1 MKSEEILRSPD
12 AAKTGTP
19 SGTHVP
25 IRARPAG
32 RNDASFLRGLSVA
45 SPVAVI
51 LLWELSA
58 RAGLI
63 DLRFFP
69 APSAVA
75 VTMWAM
81 LKSGA
86 LTEHLGASL
95 ARVAI
100 GFVIGA
106 VPAIAIGILIGLNR
120 VARAVIQPLIDA
132 IYPIPK
138 IAILPLVLLIFGI
151 GEGGKYAILAIGV
164 FFQVVITTAAGVAA
178 IDRVY
183 FDVARSFRVGWWGTA
198 RTVVLPGALPVIFAG
213 VRLGVGTALLLVIAA
228 EMVAARSGLG
238 FLIWQSWQVFAV
250 DEMYVGLATI
260 SLTGLCLFQMLSAIE
275 ARVLRWRPRQI

>member
-1 MKSEEILRSPD
+1 MNSHKIARLPETVQSGRYIPVKAMPARRSD
-12 AAKTGTP
+12 AA
-19 SGTHVP
+19 
-25 IRARPAG
+25 
-32 RNDASFLRGLSVA
+32 FLRGLSIA
-45 SPVAVI
+45 SPLAVL
-51 LLWELSA
+51 LLWELAA
-58 RAGLI
+58 RAGYI

-69 APSAVA
+69 APSSVA
-75 VTMWAM
+75 VTMWTM
-81 LKSGA
+81 LRSGA
-86 LTEHLGASL
+86 LMEHLGASL
-95 ARVAI
+95 LRVVI
-100 GFVIGA
+100 GLLIGA
-106 VPAIAIGILIGLNR
+106 VPAVAIGMLVGLNR

-151 GEGGKYAILAIGV
+151 DEGGKYAILAIGV

-238 FLIWQSWQVFAV
+238 FLIWQSWQIFAV

-260 SLTGLCLFQMLSAIE
+260 SLTGLCLFQLLSAIE
-275 ARVLRWRPRQI
+275 ARVLCWRPRQL